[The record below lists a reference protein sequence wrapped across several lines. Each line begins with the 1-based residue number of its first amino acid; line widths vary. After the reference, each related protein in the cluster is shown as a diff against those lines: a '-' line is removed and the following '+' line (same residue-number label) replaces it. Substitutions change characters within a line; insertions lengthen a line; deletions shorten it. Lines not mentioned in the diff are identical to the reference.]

1 MDTHVLGLLVACP
14 LDFKVRVGNLTHSL
28 RLTSGVRPTDLL
40 VASIAARQITSIY
53 LQAYIGGTCHLS
65 DECSTN

>member
-1 MDTHVLGLLVACP
+1 MDTYVLGLLVACP

-28 RLTSGVRPTDLL
+28 RLTSGVRPADLL
-40 VASIAARQITSIY
+40 VTSIAARQITSIY
-53 LQAYIGGTCHLS
+53 LQAYIGWTCHLS